1 MTFFPL
7 FFFPEPSVGHI
18 AFYMQIAIIM
28 LWNRLWI
35 PSSLNENMKRQMLCW
50 AEGYESGTYI
60 HLKWDIGT
68 NSSLHRGVN
77 SWQVTEGSLQTQSL
91 SWAAQKCCLGTA
103 DQPTVLFFN
112 RESWVGAKWGRRRG
126 MPGKLQSAGWP
137 QAPGW
142 LGAPGPEGNS
152 QAITAPGSPLPS
164 WLLCY
169 FIYYKYTVFLTT
181 VLLTPGLGV
190 VCECGWRSLRV
201 GGWGLSLCGREVW
214 SHEAT
219 HHSLAWFICYFYLF
233 VYMESLLPAL
243 IDRITTW
250 ARMSGTLPL
259 PSWSSPLLPPRHGGH
274 LGWEMGKVHALFHTV
289 LF

>member
-1 MTFFPL
+1 MGFTPNFLLLRSMTFFPL

-137 QAPGW
+137 QADSGL
-142 LGAPGPEGNS
+142 LGQRATARPSLP
-152 QAITAPGSPLPS
+152 QAVPCHHGCYVILYTINI
-164 WLLCY
+164 LC
-169 FIYYKYTVFLTT
+169 F
-181 VLLTPGLGV
+181 
-190 VCECGWRSLRV
+190 
-201 GGWGLSLCGREVW
+201 
-214 SHEAT
+214 
-219 HHSLAWFICYFYLF
+219 
-233 VYMESLLPAL
+233 
-243 IDRITTW
+243 
-250 ARMSGTLPL
+250 
-259 PSWSSPLLPPRHGGH
+259 
-274 LGWEMGKVHALFHTV
+274 
-289 LF
+289 